1 MDKNC
6 CSYHIHAIVNLI
18 LLKKFDLLVQ
28 LVSKKP
34 VSYFN
39 ACNNLCQSL
48 TKCRDLPVVI
58 KREINELGYHSEK
71 SLCQQMITTFV
82 QHVSLFTLAMYAGLP
97 EIIIL
102 FIRKGVKP
110 VHDDIWTAVAMLKQR
125 SLDAILM
132 YFGSD
137 VVNRRI
143 NMRRFPSQ
151 LGTPFTYLMEAYSY
165 YDRIWRERE
174 KRALKMIIHLHVK
187 HGGNLLTIVSS
198 RYFAWTYLLLMESEQ
213 PRMGD
218 RFKMKRYWSNG
229 PTVQELAQR
238 DQKGRLAID
247 NFFAQNR
254 IFFDVDT
261 VCFLITAGFNLHELS
276 PFSKCRRLY

>member
-18 LLKKFDLLVQ
+18 LLKKFDLLAQ

-39 ACNNLCQSL
+39 ACNNLCQSV
-48 TKCRDLPVVI
+48 TKCWNIPRVM
-58 KREINELGYHSEK
+58 KRKINQLGYHSAK
-71 SLCQQMITTFV
+71 SICQNMSTFV
-82 QHVSLFTLAMYAGLP
+82 HHVSLFTLAMYAGLP
-97 EIIIL
+97 EIIVL

-125 SLDAILM
+125 CLDAILM

-137 VVNRRI
+137 VINRRI

-151 LGTPFTYLMEAYSY
+151 LGTPFTYLMEAYPY
-165 YDRIWRERE
+165 YDDIWEERE

-187 HGGNLLTIVSS
+187 HGGNLMTIVSS
-198 RYFAWTYLLLMESEQ
+198 TYFALTYLLLVESEQ
-213 PRMGD
+213 PTLADRLRMTI
-218 RFKMKRYWSNG
+218 YLPNG

-238 DQKGRLAID
+238 DQKGRLIID
-247 NFFAQNR
+247 YFFVPNR
-254 IFFDVDT
+254 IFFDVDK
-261 VCFLITAGFNLHELS
+261 VCFLITVGFNLHELCS
-276 PFSKCRRLY
+276 FSK